1 MGAEVSTRA
10 GARPYLERSAELRHH
25 GREPLARIE
34 TSMVVRPRQH
44 WLRMLFI
51 WRGSVL
57 PRILP
62 QLATV
67 TAIAIL
73 VTVLHGEL
81 FRLKVPLTFVP
92 FTLIGVALAV
102 FLGFRNSASYDRYWE
117 GRKLWGGVLGESR
130 TLARQILTLPTT
142 TDAALQRELVLTLAA
157 IAHSLRHQLRQTDA
171 GDDLKRLLPPDLHAR
186 VRVAR
191 FAPNTLVLHLARQL
205 QKLRQLHQLDPI
217 LAAEMEQ
224 PLARLTDAICG
235 CERLSSTPLPYAY
248 TVILHRTVY
257 LYCFLLPFGLVD
269 AIGWTTPIMVTFIAY
284 TFFALEAL
292 SDELEEPFGTS
303 ANDLPV
309 EALCVMIETTLR
321 EMLGDEELPKPVEP
335 VGYVLR

>member
-1 MGAEVSTRA
+1 M
-10 GARPYLERSAELRHH
+10 
-25 GREPLARIE
+25 I
-34 TSMVVRPRQH
+34 VRPRQH

-57 PRILP
+57 PHILP
-62 QLATV
+62 QLVTV
-67 TAIAIL
+67 TGIAIL

-81 FRLKVPLTFVP
+81 FQLKVPLTFVP

-102 FLGFRNSASYDRYWE
+102 FLGFRNSTSYDRYWE
-117 GRKLWGGVLGESR
+117 GRKLWGSILAESR
-130 TLARQILTLPTT
+130 TLTRQIMTLPQAM
-142 TDAALQRELVLTLAA
+142 DATEQRQLVLTLVA
-157 IAHSLRHQLRQTDA
+157 IAYSLRHQLRQTDA
-171 GDDLKRLLPPDLHAR
+171 RADLQRLLPADVCEMALA
-186 VRVAR
+186 AR
-191 FAPNTLVLHLARQL
+191 FAPNALVLHLARQL
-205 QKLRQLHQLDPI
+205 QTLRQQQQLDPI

-235 CERLSSTPLPYAY
+235 CERLNGTPLPYAY

-303 ANDLPV
+303 ANDLPL
-309 EALCVMIETTLR
+309 EALSVMIETTLR
-321 EMLGDEELPKPVEP
+321 EMLGDKTLPAPVTP
-335 VGYVLR
+335 VGYVLL

>member
-1 MGAEVSTRA
+1 M
-10 GARPYLERSAELRHH
+10 
-25 GREPLARIE
+25 I
-34 TSMVVRPRQH
+34 VRPRQH

-67 TAIAIL
+67 TGIAVL

-102 FLGFRNSASYDRYWE
+102 FLGFRNSASYERYWE
-117 GRKLWGGVLGESR
+117 GRKLWGNVLGESR
-130 TLARQILTLPTT
+130 TLARQILTLPQT
-142 TDAALQRELVLTLAA
+142 TDAALQRQLVLILVA
-157 IAHSLRHQLRQTDA
+157 ITYSLRHQLRQTDA
-171 GDDLKRLLPPDLHAR
+171 SADLQRLLPPDVYAMAR
-186 VRVAR
+186 AAR

-205 QKLRQLHQLDPI
+205 QVLRQQQQLDPI
-217 LAAEMEQ
+217 LAAEMEP

-235 CERLSSTPLPYAY
+235 CERLSGTPLPYAY

-269 AIGWTTPIMVTFIAY
+269 AIGWTTPVMVSFIAY

-303 ANDLPV
+303 ANDLPL
-309 EALCVMIETTLR
+309 EALSVMIETTLC
-321 EMLGDEELPKPVEP
+321 EMLGDKELPAPVEP
-335 VGYVLR
+335 VGYVLT

>member
-1 MGAEVSTRA
+1 
-10 GARPYLERSAELRHH
+10 
-25 GREPLARIE
+25 
-34 TSMVVRPRQH
+34 MVVRPRQH

-67 TAIAIL
+67 TGIAML
-73 VTVLHGEL
+73 VTLLHGEL

-102 FLGFRNSASYDRYWE
+102 FLGFRNSSSYDRYWE
-117 GRKLWGGVLGESR
+117 GRKLWGMILGECR
-130 TLARQILTLPTT
+130 TLARQILTLPHT
-142 TDAALQRELVLTLAA
+142 TDAAHQRQLVLILVA
-157 IAHSLRHQLRQTDA
+157 IAYSLRHQLRQTDA
-171 GDDLKRLLPPDLHAR
+171 SADLQRLLPPDVYATTR
-186 VRVAR
+186 TAR

-205 QKLRQLHQLDPI
+205 QTLRQQQQLEPI

-224 PLARLTDAICG
+224 PLARLTDAICC
-235 CERLSSTPLPYAY
+235 CERLSNTPLPYAY

-269 AIGWTTPIMVTFIAY
+269 AIGWTTPVMVTFIAY

-303 ANDLPV
+303 ANDLPL
-309 EALCVMIETTLR
+309 EALTVMIETTLC
-321 EMLGDEELPKPVEP
+321 EMLGDKELPAPAEP
-335 VGYVLR
+335 VGYVLI